1 MRQSRFG
8 LHFILAQTRP
18 TSKCR
23 LAQTLGL
30 TGDRVARHTSNTE
43 SSSLSDLRVSK
54 RIAPGRDG
62 AKRFAL
68 RYGDQLVCVRHR
80 IDPTGDT
87 RYTTVELLVET
98 TPVVRAGDRL
108 VALRLRQVRSQTDHC
123 SWPAVA
129 CGTVQQSTGL
139 SPERSRRTWA
149 CLIEWSLLPGKPDN
163 PHIDG
168 SGRQ

>member
-1 MRQSRFG
+1 M
-8 LHFILAQTRP
+8 
-18 TSKCR
+18 
-23 LAQTLGL
+23 
-30 TGDRVARHTSNTE
+30 ARHTSNTE

-80 IDPTGDT
+80 INPSGDT

-108 VALRLRQVRSQTDHC
+108 VALRLRPGEKSTRSLLM
-123 SWPAVA
+123 A
-129 CGTVQQSTGL
+129 CGGQWDSSAKHWLVARKVAKDLG
-139 SPERSRRTWA
+139 
-149 CLIEWSLLPGKPDN
+149 SLDRVVLA
-163 PHIDG
+163 
-168 SGRQ
+168 SG